1 MRLRASGLAAAGCPA
16 ETPPAP
22 KAPPATDTNLGTPEA
37 GSSTKKGAP
46 VTPPAAPPAGAD
58 AALGQ
63 RLHALGFEPKVDGN
77 GDYRLL
83 FALDGGRQQVT
94 YVRSHTE
101 RFGSLEI
108 REIWSPGYQADG
120 GSLPGEIANRLL
132 QDGQEN
138 ILGAWVRQDGV
149 AVYVVRVPATLD
161 GQALADAIEA
171 TTRAADAMEAELT
184 PGKDEF

>member
-1 MRLRASGLAAAGCPA
+1 MNRLPASAALLAALISLP
-16 ETPPAP
+16 
-22 KAPPATDTNLGTPEA
+22 L
-37 GSSTKKGAP
+37 S
-46 VTPPAAPPAGAD
+46 AAPPAPAASPTGAD
-58 AALGQ
+58 AALGA
-63 RLHALGFEPKVDGN
+63 RLRALGFEPKLDQD

-108 REIWSPGYQADG
+108 REIWSPGYQASGD
-120 GSLPGEIANRLL
+120 SLPGEVANRLL
-132 QDGQEN
+132 RDGQEN

-149 AVYVVRVPATLD
+149 ALYVVRVPATLE